1 MAPKLMK
8 QLLEF
13 LPIALFFFVY
23 QQKGETLSIGPWQ
36 LEVDGIYTATIVLMI
51 ATAIQ
56 VLGTAVWERKF
67 EKRGLW
73 MLAAVVAFGSATV
86 LFRNELF
93 IQWKPTIFNWV
104 LAILFIGSQFIGD
117 KTIMER
123 TIGTQLSLPKKAWT
137 KLNLLW
143 SAHFTIVGG
152 LNIWVAYRFSEDTW
166 VSYKL
171 YSAIGFT
178 VLLTALTAILMA
190 PYLKHVQEDQQ
201 KQESQ

>member
-1 MAPKLMK
+1 MVRKLMK

-23 QQKGETLSIGPWQ
+23 QKNGETLSMGPWQ
-36 LEVDGIYTATIVLMI
+36 FEVDGIYSATIVLMA
-51 ATAIQ
+51 ATTIQ
-56 VLGTAVWERKF
+56 VLGTAMWERKF

-73 MLAAVVAFGSATV
+73 MLAAVLAFGSATV

-123 TIGTQLSLPKKAWT
+123 TIGTQLSLPKIAWT

-152 LNIWVAYRFSEDTW
+152 LNIWVAYGFSEDTW

-178 VLLTALTAILMA
+178 ILLTALTAILMA
-190 PYLKHVQEDQQ
+190 PYLKHAQGDPK
-201 KQESQ
+201 KQES